1 MQGYRGPALGAGTL
15 GFVACLSFLALSFHP
30 SHLPSPASL
39 FLSRDRVHVAQV
51 GLELADMDL
60 EFLSLFPLPP
70 KCWVTGVHGPG
81 LPWVVLEII
90 RLAVLYTLDKHTS

>member
-1 MQGYRGPALGAGTL
+1 MGTDWNEGSESGASWVEGKLCAGYRGPAWGAGTL
-15 GFVACLSFLALSFHP
+15 GSVACLSFLALFFLP
-30 SHLPSPASL
+30 SHLPSPVSL

-70 KCWVTGVHGPG
+70 KCWVTGMRGPG
-81 LPWVVLEII
+81 LP
-90 RLAVLYTLDKHTS
+90 